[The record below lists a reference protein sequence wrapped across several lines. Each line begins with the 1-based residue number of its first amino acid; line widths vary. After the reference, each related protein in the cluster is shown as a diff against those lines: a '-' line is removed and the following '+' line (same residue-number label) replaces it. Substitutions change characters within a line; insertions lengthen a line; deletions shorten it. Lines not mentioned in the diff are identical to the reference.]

1 MTPAA
6 AGSPNMAPVFL
17 ELGAMIISLSLLARL
32 AARVGISPIP
42 LYLLGGLIFGTG
54 GILPIVFSE
63 EFIEVGAE
71 IGVVLLLFMLGLE
84 YTGEE
89 LQSSL
94 GTGLPAGL
102 VDLGLNFS
110 PGLVAG
116 LLLGW
121 HPLAALLLGGVT
133 YISSSGVIAKLL
145 GDLNWLGNRETP
157 VVLAILVLEDLA
169 MAIYLPLLAVL
180 LIGNELTVGLLSLV
194 VAVTTVVVVL
204 FLAMR
209 YGQTMSRVVANRSNE
224 VVLLTTFGLVLLVAG
239 AAQWLQVSAAVGA
252 FLVGVALS
260 GPVAEQARV
269 LLTPLRDLFAATF
282 FLFFGLQIDA
292 TSIPPVLLLAIG
304 IGFITALTKIATGWW
319 AARRIG
325 VASRGRFRAGSALV
339 ARGEFSIVIA
349 GLGVTANLEPDLGP
363 LAAAYVLF
371 LAVVG
376 PVLARVIDP
385 LVAKVER
392 RRAAPMVEH

>member
-1 MTPAA
+1 
-6 AGSPNMAPVFL
+6 MAPVFL
-17 ELGAMIISLSLLARL
+17 ELGAMIIGLALLARL

-42 LYLLGGLIFGTG
+42 LYLLGGLVFGTG
-54 GILPIVFSE
+54 GILPVVFSA
-63 EFIEVGAE
+63 EFIQVGAE
-71 IGVVLLLFMLGLE
+71 IGVILLLFMLGLE

-94 GTGLPAGL
+94 RTGLPAGL

-209 YGQTMSRVVANRSNE
+209 YGQTMSRIVASRSNE

-260 GPVAEQARV
+260 GPVAEQARA

-282 FLFFGLQIDA
+282 FLFFGLQTDP

-304 IGFITALTKIATGWW
+304 IGLITALTKIATGWW

-325 VASRGRFRAGSALV
+325 VASRGRFRAGSTLV

-371 LAVVG
+371 LAVAG
-376 PVLARVIDP
+376 PMLARVIDP
-385 LVAKVER
+385 LVATVER
-392 RRAAPMVEH
+392 RRAAPMLEH